1 MNKLLSLV
9 AFFILC
15 SFTLNE
21 TTLTKQEKK
30 SAITYFKQTQQNLIK
45 EIKGLSEA
53 QLNWKPADSV
63 WSIANCVEH
72 IAISEK
78 NLFEW
83 AMSTLKEPANPA
95 KRSELKFDDEAV
107 KKMISSRERKVKT
120 SEAFVPNGQ
129 FGNTAQSFT
138 VFKERRAGLINYM
151 KTTDDDL
158 RNHFAT
164 TPMGTL
170 DTYQLLLFLSA
181 HTYRHTMQIVEL
193 KSNPDFP
200 KN

>member
-30 SAITYFKQTQQNLIK
+30 SAIIYFKQTQQNLIK

-78 NLFEW
+78 NLFDW